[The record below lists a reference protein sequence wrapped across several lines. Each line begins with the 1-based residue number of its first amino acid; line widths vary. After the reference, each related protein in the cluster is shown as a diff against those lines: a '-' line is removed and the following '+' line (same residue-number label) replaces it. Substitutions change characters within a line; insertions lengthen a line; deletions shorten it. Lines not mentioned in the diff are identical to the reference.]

1 MTSQQRKI
9 IAWLNR
15 AYYAEKKLRA
25 LESLRESDRERAQRI
40 TAVYGGNNKGK
51 SDSRSNTQEIALITL
66 ACSIEKYDRFL
77 AEYNTMR
84 REIESAIDSLHDH
97 ELEAIFIYRYLEY
110 RTMSD
115 IAERMH
121 YDERTIKR
129 KHKAGIEKLSP
140 NVTLRHCMSPL
151 DVL

>member
-1 MTSQQRKI
+1 MTAQQRRI

-40 TAVYGGNNKGK
+40 TAVYGGNDKGK

-77 AEYNTMR
+77 AEYNAMR
-84 REIESAIDSLHDH
+84 REIESAIENLHDH

-115 IAERMH
+115 IAERMN
-121 YDERTIKR
+121 YADITIKR
-129 KHKAGIEKLSP
+129 KHLQGLQKLIP
-140 NVTLRHCMSPL
+140 NDT
-151 DVL
+151 